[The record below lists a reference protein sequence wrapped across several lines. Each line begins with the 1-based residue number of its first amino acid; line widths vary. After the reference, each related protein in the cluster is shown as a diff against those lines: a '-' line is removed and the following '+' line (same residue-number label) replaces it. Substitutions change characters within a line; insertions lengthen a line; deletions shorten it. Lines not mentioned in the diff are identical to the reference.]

1 MKMKY
6 DGDDDDDDDDDNNG
20 GDNSNN
26 NDDDDDDD
34 DDDEAAAPVP
44 QTDLQPAC
52 AFGPPPTYEHEP
64 VKITCANTC

>member
-34 DDDEAAAPVP
+34 DEAAAPVP

-52 AFGPPPTYEHEP
+52 AFGPPPAYEHEP
-64 VKITCANTC
+64 VKTACTYLIR